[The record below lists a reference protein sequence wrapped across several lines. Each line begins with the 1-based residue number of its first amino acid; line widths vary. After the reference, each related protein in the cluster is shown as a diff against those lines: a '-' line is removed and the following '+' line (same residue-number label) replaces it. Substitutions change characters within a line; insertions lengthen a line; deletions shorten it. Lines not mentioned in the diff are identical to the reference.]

1 MTSVNPNDLIVENNK
16 AAKQFEIRTGDGLA
30 RLRYEMEGS
39 KILLIHTEVP
49 KELEGRGIA
58 GRLAT
63 SAMTYARDNGLKVV
77 PLCPYV
83 AAWLPRHAEF
93 ADLVAQEG

>member
-1 MTSVNPNDLIVENNK
+1 MTNVDPNDLTVENNK
-16 AAKQFEIRTGDGLA
+16 AANQFEIRTGEGLA
-30 RLRYEMEGS
+30 FLQYEMESS

-63 SAMTYARDNGLKVV
+63 TAMTYARDSGLKVV

-83 AAWLPRHAEF
+83 AAWLPRHPEF
-93 ADLVAQEG
+93 ADLVAREG